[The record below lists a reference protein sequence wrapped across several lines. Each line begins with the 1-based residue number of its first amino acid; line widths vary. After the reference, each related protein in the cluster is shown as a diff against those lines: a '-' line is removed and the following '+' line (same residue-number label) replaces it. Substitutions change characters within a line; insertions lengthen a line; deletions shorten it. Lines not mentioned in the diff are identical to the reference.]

1 MYPEVFTGF
10 MMYKLKYDTASSIP
24 SSAFFYGLKE

>member
-1 MYPEVFTGF
+1 
-10 MMYKLKYDTASSIP
+10 MYKLKYDTASSIP